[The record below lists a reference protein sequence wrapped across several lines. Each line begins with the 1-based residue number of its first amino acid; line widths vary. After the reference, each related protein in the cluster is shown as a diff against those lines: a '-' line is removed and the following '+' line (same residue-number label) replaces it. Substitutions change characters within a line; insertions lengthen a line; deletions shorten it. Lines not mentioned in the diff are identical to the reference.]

1 MNKQVAVARPIRL
14 FIFLVSLLPGTHISA
29 AETAQDGSLEE
40 VKVTGE
46 RVEEDR
52 TVIAPATEK
61 LFDTAG
67 MIGDPLVGI
76 MSLPGVTSSS
86 DSAVRPAIRGSAPGD
101 NTYLIDMIPVR
112 YIFHRF
118 GNSIFDERL
127 VHSFELYP
135 GAYGSQYSNAIG
147 AVLDVKL
154 REPAQKPFTT
164 TVHWSLLRAGV
175 MVESGIGEDQAFYAS
190 YRESL
195 IHLFYDE
202 DELEEDGIH
211 IDSQPRAND
220 YEVKYTWHPEGN
232 QSLSFVAAGAT
243 DDIGATF
250 RSNSNDAL
258 RDPDFLGPASLS
270 EGFDSGG
277 LQYHWQ
283 DDYAELY
290 IALNGSEDFSR
301 LSYGTSQFQD
311 TDSSSTTLRLD
322 YSFALSESHSMQ
334 TGGVLNSTD
343 YTLNLDAKIRPC
355 AFFVPECTTLDA
367 ERVTLTDE
375 FNIRTNELY
384 IEDRWEPGESLMLT
398 YGVHYGENN
407 NYLDE
412 SFLEPRLH
420 FAYRPTDN
428 WELTAAAGRYHQ
440 LPELFEIAPRVGNPG
455 LKQPKADHYVLGI
468 GRLYEGWSWKTEAY
482 YKDMWDLALALSADT
497 DPDYRNNYSNDATG
511 EAYGIEFFLNKELT
525 KNWYGWLSLSLSE
538 TRRRNERTGVERD
551 FDYSRPT
558 IFNIVGNRIS
568 DDGRWLFGFKWT
580 LQSGLLYTPV
590 VDVRPNQDNPDVLE
604 PVYGELNSERMPTY
618 QRLDIRLERKFNPAW
633 GKWSWYVDLINALNK
648 ENIEGYFYAPNGV
661 DIEDSPPSGFG
672 RNVPV
677 IADKGLRFFP
687 SIGAEATF

>member
-1 MNKQVAVARPIRL
+1 MDKQATTARRICL
-14 FIFLVSLLPGTHISA
+14 LAFLASLLHGTYVSA
-29 AETAQDGSLEE
+29 AEPSQNDSLEE

-46 RVEEDR
+46 KTEDDP
-52 TVIAPATEK
+52 TWIAPETEK

-67 MIGDPLVGI
+67 TIGDPLVGI

-127 VHSFELYP
+127 IHSFDLYP
-135 GAYGSQYSNAIG
+135 GAYGNQYSNAIG
-147 AVLDVKL
+147 AILDVKL

-164 TVHWSLLRAGV
+164 TVQWSLLRTGV
-175 MVESGIGEDQAFYAS
+175 LVESGIGKDQAFYAS

-202 DELEEDGIH
+202 NKLEEDGIH
-211 IDSQPRAND
+211 VDSQPRAHD
-220 YEVKYTWHPEGN
+220 YQLKYTWQPEDN

-250 RSNSNDAL
+250 RGNSNEAL
-258 RDPDFLGPASLS
+258 RDPDFLGAASLN

-277 LQYHWQ
+277 LQYHWL
-283 DDYAELY
+283 DDAGSELY
-290 IALNGSEDFSR
+290 VALNRTDDFFR
-301 LSYGTSQFQD
+301 FNYGTGQFQR

-322 YSFALSESHSMQ
+322 YSFALSERHAIQ

-355 AFFVPECTTLDA
+355 AFFVPECTTVDA

-384 IEDRWEPGESLMLT
+384 LEDSWEPGESLTLT
-398 YGVHYGENN
+398 YGIHYGENN
-407 NYLDE
+407 YIDE
-412 SFLEPRLH
+412 TFLEPRLH
-420 FAYRPTDN
+420 VAYRPTDN
-428 WELTAAAGRYHQ
+428 WELTAAAGQYHQ
-440 LPELFEIAPRVGNPG
+440 LPELFEIAPQVGNPD
-455 LKQPKADHYVLGI
+455 LKHPKSDHYVLGVK
-468 GRLYEGWSWKTEAY
+468 RLYEGWSWRVEAY
-482 YKDMWDLALALSADT
+482 YKDMSDLALALSADS
-497 DPDYRNNYSNDATG
+497 DPDYQKNYSNDASG
-511 EAYGIEFFLNKELT
+511 EAYGVELLLNKELT
-525 KNWYGWLSLSLSE
+525 KNWYGWVSLSLSE
-538 TRRRNERTGVERD
+538 TSRRNERTGTERD

-558 IFNIVGNRIS
+558 IFNIVGNYKS
-568 DDGRWLFGFKWT
+568 DDDRWLFGFKWT
-580 LQSGLLYTPV
+580 LQSGLLYTPI
-590 VDVRPNQDNPDVLE
+590 VDVRPNDNNPDVLE
-604 PVYGELNSERMPTY
+604 PVYGELNSERLPTY
-618 QRLDIRLERKFNPAW
+618 QRLDVRLERKFNKAW
-633 GKWSWYVDLINALNK
+633 GKWSWYVDLINAFNT

-661 DIEDSPPSGFG
+661 HTEDSPPSGYG

-677 IADKGLRFFP
+677 VADKGLKFFP
-687 SIGAEATF
+687 SIGAEVTF